1 MTAAPKT
8 GTMRLQR
15 HTPVDRFQHWLLSS
29 CMLILLATSLLPVL
43 EIKFQWVLIHWV
55 TGILLTAGV
64 LLHVIRV
71 IWHRR
76 IKYMWLG
83 WAEISRQAK
92 TLQDELTGSSNP
104 IALPGKYSTP
114 QKLYH
119 LAMLLVVLLGIGT
132 GLIMLVKIDSPLWQR
147 NPYLLSQEVWGY
159 IYVLHGLS
167 ALFSISLIMMHIYF
181 AFRPEKLFYTRSM
194 ILGWISADE
203 YSGHHDP
210 ALWRPDESNAGN
222 ETGT

>member
-1 MTAAPKT
+1 
-8 GTMRLQR
+8 MRLQR

-167 ALFSISLIMMHIYF
+167 ALFSISLIMMHIYI
-181 AFRPEKLFYTRSM
+181 AFRPEKLFYTRS
-194 ILGWISADE
+194 INI
-203 YSGHHDP
+203 HH
-210 ALWRPDESNAGN
+210 S
-222 ETGT
+222 